1 MSHQEKQEIFD
12 QYAQKQGYQKWED
25 LVMFSGFTF
34 SARLALITHMYNAC
48 DLVQAEQQKR
58 IAGSVK
64 NVDIAESIMHE
75 YADEIGMMDEEE
87 YIKARKKMIKKGNEF
102 LKTVKSIINPE
113 NLIK

>member
-1 MSHQEKQEIFD
+1 MSHQEKQRIFD
-12 QYAQKQGYQKWED
+12 QYAKSQGYADWHSLQ
-25 LVMFSGFTF
+25 VFTMIKF
-34 SARLALITHMYNAC
+34 QDSTKLQNHIFAAC
-48 DLVQAEQQKR
+48 DLVQKEQQTR

-64 NVDIAESIMHE
+64 NVEIAESIMHE

-87 YIKARKKMIKKGNEF
+87 YVKARKNMIKKGNKF